1 MNKNNK
7 SKSGNSKHSKSVD
20 NIANAYK
27 QSQETKRYMPKMN
40 LNQTVQLVNRLSEN
54 NHAKEGDYEKII

>member
-1 MNKNNK
+1 MLYNSLMNKNNK

-27 QSQETKRYMPKMN
+27 QS
-40 LNQTVQLVNRLSEN
+40 
-54 NHAKEGDYEKII
+54 